1 MIMGHIRRLLFL
13 LSMVVVVGIL
23 GLLGSTLVGT
33 SGGAA
38 AISHATSAQ
47 YGVNVYVTDTCASS
61 PTWQATANNESSGI
75 KSLGANTIAIAFP
88 FYTASL
94 NSNSVFAANQ
104 CPGSSDPDPAVS
116 PQSPTAAR
124 VAVLVKSAQA
134 HGLHVLL
141 RPELNEVDLR
151 PKWRG
156 VIAPT
161 NTTAWFASYQSMM
174 KPYLQMAQT
183 DKVTRFDISVEL
195 SSMAGAKQWASAIT
209 ADRKLYTGQLVF
221 DGDWVGPGS
230 GSVGLAPHANTAWA
244 VDTYPKVT
252 KSTPS
257 SSVSQLLGQ
266 WNSLLAAQ
274 KFPVSGAS
282 ATIDEVG
289 IIAQDG
295 AYANP
300 STFTGGTFD
309 PKIQANWFS
318 ASCQFMKAHK
328 FAGVYFWGPEFS
340 YNSGKLPTTSDS
352 THPTELQPQAQ
363 SAIKACFE

>member
-1 MIMGHIRRLLFL
+1 MGHIRRLPFL
-13 LSMVVVVGIL
+13 LSMVVVAIL

-38 AISHATSAQ
+38 TISHASSSAQ
-47 YGVNVYVTDTCASS
+47 LGVNVYVTDSCEPTA
-61 PTWQATANNESSGI
+61 TWQANANNETAGI
-75 KSLGANTIAIAFP
+75 KSLGANSIAIAFP
-88 FYTASL
+88 FYTAGL
-94 NSNSVFAANQ
+94 DSNSVFAANQ
-104 CPGSSDPDPAVS
+104 CPGSTDPDPALD
-116 PQSPTAAR
+116 PQSPTPAR
-124 VAVLVKSAQA
+124 LAVLVHSAQV

-161 NTTAWFASYQSMM
+161 NTAAWFASYQSML

-195 SSMAGAKQWASAIT
+195 SSMAGAKQWPSAIT

-221 DGDWVGPGS
+221 DGEWVGPGS

-244 VDTYPKVT
+244 VDTYPKVP
-252 KSTPS
+252 KATPS
-257 SSVSQLLGQ
+257 SSVSQLLSQ

-274 KFPVSGAS
+274 KFPVADSA

-289 IIAQDG
+289 ITAQDG

-300 STFTGGTFD
+300 STFAGGTFD
-309 PKIQANWFS
+309 PKIQANWFT
-318 ASCQFMKAHK
+318 AACDFMNSHK
-328 FAGVYFWGPEFS
+328 LAGIYFWGPQFS
-340 YNSGKLPTTSDS
+340 YNSGNLLATTDS
-352 THPTELQPQAQ
+352 TQPTELQPQAQ
-363 SAIKACFE
+363 TAIKACFK